1 MKFFW
6 LFATIPA
13 ALLLGGCGTAGGNSS
28 RPQVD
33 RSTLTAENLS
43 RFPGRNLFD
52 VIRHERAHWLP
63 TRGVSSLSSGG
74 GAGVVVY
81 RDGIRL
87 GGASY
92 LTDIATEMI
101 VSVRYLSGPEASSRY
116 GLNHEHGAILVVT
129 KR

>member
-1 MKFFW
+1 MKFYW
-6 LFATIPA
+6 LVVTIPA
-13 ALLLGGCGTAGGNSS
+13 AFWLGACGTAGGTST
-28 RPQVD
+28 RPKVD

-52 VIRHERAHWLP
+52 VIRQERAHWLP

-74 GAGVVVY
+74 GADVVVY
-81 RDGIRL
+81 RDGVRL

-116 GLNHEHGAILVVT
+116 GLNHQRGAILVVT
-129 KR
+129 RK